1 MKKRVCFR
9 CKQEKSIEE
18 FKQYKTG
25 INKGYCHSYCIS
37 CSQQYKKDN
46 PWQMHYGSAYTRTH
60 YPNDGQHRTY
70 KKLEFNMTPN
80 DFKDLWF
87 RDRAYLLKKPSI
99 DRIEEKKGYIKSN
112 CRFIEFLDNIK
123 LGHLKNRETIIEF
136 AKNRKRI
143 NGRFA

>member
-1 MKKRVCFR
+1 
-9 CKQEKSIEE
+9 
-18 FKQYKTG
+18 
-25 INKGYCHSYCIS
+25 
-37 CSQQYKKDN
+37 
-46 PWQMHYGSAYTRTH
+46 
-60 YPNDGQHRTY
+60 
-70 KKLEFNMTPN
+70 MTPN